1 MKALQIHS
9 AESLERG
16 KNMSAEEIL
25 RFLEEFRLM
34 YAAQAYQSR
43 EETLFEPLDRTN
55 SQDPAPDNT

>member
-1 MKALQIHS
+1 
-9 AESLERG
+9 
-16 KNMSAEEIL
+16 MSAEEIL